1 MASESPVQ
9 SGCKDFLIDDVGLR
23 AIEQLEAF
31 RQISVAVGSKSDIYT
46 VISLISDKT
55 SQIMRAQRTS
65 VFLLERDGNGV
76 EYLKSIVADGCET
89 IIVQLGQGVAGHCA
103 KT

>member
-46 VISLISDKT
+46 VI
-55 SQIMRAQRTS
+55 
-65 VFLLERDGNGV
+65 
-76 EYLKSIVADGCET
+76 
-89 IIVQLGQGVAGHCA
+89 
-103 KT
+103 

>member
-76 EYLKSIVADGCET
+76 
-89 IIVQLGQGVAGHCA
+89 GVAIGYESVLDKVA
-103 KT
+103 ATIAD